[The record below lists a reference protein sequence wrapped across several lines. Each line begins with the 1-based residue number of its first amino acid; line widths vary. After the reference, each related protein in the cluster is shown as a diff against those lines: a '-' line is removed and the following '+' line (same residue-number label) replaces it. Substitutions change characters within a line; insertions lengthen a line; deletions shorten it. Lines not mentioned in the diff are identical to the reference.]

1 MREHLALAALFLLA
15 QNAAAQENL
24 EAIKRF
30 ASAYMP
36 ASPQPL
42 EVRVTA
48 NNTTPGGRYQLVT
61 AIRGEVGNDKN
72 PPGEVLALAVDPQAG
87 TVNAG
92 FIVAL
97 GQGIPADQLPSFAE
111 STLPQLLA
119 QGMGG
124 SFRVRWPSLVSR
136 PGGVVQLA
144 VTFSTGYGWVRMPVA
159 ITGDGKFLVIGESWP
174 LGKDPRQVRRE
185 RLAEVKLTPDFG
197 DPNPRVT
204 VVEFSDMQCPACKRA
219 WGDLKPILHRLPVAH
234 VSAHFPL
241 VNAHPWAFRAAV
253 AASCFGQK
261 SPSLI
266 AAFKDFMFAQ
276 QAELK
281 LETVDDAVFTFA
293 SQNNVDEA
301 FLRGCYMREKAV
313 AEVLEHLAL
322 GYRLGVMGTP
332 SYFAGGEHLPLE
344 PKAFEQRLA
353 AILKAG
359 GLPEKAN

>member
-1 MREHLALAALFLLA
+1 MTKALASFGLLLLVH
-15 QNAAAQENL
+15 NASAQESL
-24 EAIKRF
+24 EVLKRF
-30 ASAYMP
+30 AAAYMP
-36 ASPQPL
+36 ASPQPV
-42 EVRVTA
+42 EVRFTA
-48 NNTTPGGRYQLVT
+48 NGTTPGGRYQVVT

-72 PPGEVLALAVDPQAG
+72 SHGEVLALAVDPQAG

-92 FIVAL
+92 FVVAM
-97 GQGIPADQLPSFAE
+97 GEGVPADQLPFFAE
-111 STLPQLLA
+111 STLPQVLA

-124 SFRVRWPSLVSR
+124 SFRVRWPSLVTK

-144 VTFSTGYGWVRMPVA
+144 VSYSTGYGWVRMPVA

-174 LGKDPRQVRRE
+174 LAKDPRQVRRE
-185 RLAEVKLTPDFG
+185 RLAEAKLTPDFG
-197 DPNPRVT
+197 DAKAKLT

-219 WGDLKPILHRLPVAH
+219 WGELKPILHKLPVAH

-241 VNAHPWAFRAAV
+241 VNAHPWALRAAV
-253 AASCFGQK
+253 AAVCFGQK
-261 SPSLI
+261 NRSLI
-266 AAFKDFMFAQ
+266 PAFKDFMFAQ
-276 QAELK
+276 QAEMK
-281 LETVDDAVFTFA
+281 LEAVDEAVFAFA

-301 FLRGCYMREKAV
+301 SLRGCYMRDQAI
-313 AEVLEHLAL
+313 AEVLENLAL

-359 GLPEKAN
+359 GIPEKAN